1 VADLSMVFDL
11 LARDRAS
18 SEVGKVGDSMRK
30 AGDEADGFGD
40 RMSGMFAGIAGVAA
54 GAGLAVGAAFAGA
67 LETQGANRTLTAQLG
82 LNPEESAA
90 AGRIAGD
97 LFASNYGDSMEQASA
112 AVGDVI
118 SSIEGMRGASD
129 EAVQG
134 ATRNVLNFA
143 SAFEVDTAEAAQ
155 MAGSL
160 IRNGLAADATEAF
173 DLMTAGFQQ
182 VPAAM
187 REELPAILG
196 EYGTNFRALGYS
208 GEQAMALLVD
218 AAAQGPIVLD
228 KMGDALKEF
237 TIRGTDMSTA
247 SVAAYG
253 AIGLSAEDMAGKL
266 AAGGPAAQEATQQV
280 AAGLLGIE
288 DPVQRANSA
297 IALFGTPLEDMS
309 VDQIPAFLQAISGAN
324 GELEGVAGTAANLD
338 STLSTGVGPTLET
351 MKRGLQTAATEGMGA
366 LMAGF
371 TQGKTDADGWQG
383 GLQNAAATVSGV
395 LTPALSGLGDFLTTT
410 VGPALS
416 TVFGYLSEHQGT
428 VTTIA
433 AVIGAVLLPILV
445 TWGIVAAATAASNV
459 LAWFTTAAA
468 GTAGAAAAELS
479 SLQVVAGW
487 VIMGVQSMLQ
497 AARMAAAWFI
507 ALGPV
512 GWVIAL
518 VVGLIA
524 LIIANWDT
532 VVAATKAAWQWVSDA
547 VGGAWDW
554 VVDKVTG
561 AAAAVWGLISGA
573 WDTVKTKTSEAWEA
587 VKTAVSAGID
597 AVVTFVTGLPGKAV
611 NALSSLGSSIAGVAT
626 TAWQWFNDNVGSK
639 IREFESF
646 VGGIPGK
653 AVAALGNMGSTLYNK
668 GKDLINGLIDGA
680 KSILKNIGRFFLDVV
695 PDWIRGPFESALGIS
710 SPSKVFAGYGVNI
723 GQGLLNGLGA
733 MRPAIADELAHLADT
748 QATDLLASVGVTGG
762 GGGLGYR
769 APGYDT
775 AGPAAAAGAT
785 TTINT
790 TINAAPTIPTE
801 DQLAGVYRRASLLQ
815 PRRS

>member
-1 VADLSMVFDL
+1 VADLSLVFDL
-11 LARDRAS
+11 LAKDRAS

-30 AGDEADGFGD
+30 AGDEAGGFGD

-54 GAGLAVGAAFAGA
+54 GAGLAVGAAFTGA
-67 LETQGANRTLTAQLG
+67 LEMQGANRTLTAQLG

-118 SSIEGMRGASD
+118 SSIDGMRGASD

-187 REELPAILG
+187 REELPDILG
-196 EYGTNFRALGYS
+196 EYGTNFRALGYT
-208 GEQAMALLVD
+208 GEQAMAMLVD

-237 TIRGTDMSTA
+237 TIRGTDMSTT
-247 SVAAYG
+247 SVAAYN
-253 AIGLSAEDMAGKL
+253 AIGLSAGDMAAKL
-266 AAGGPAAQEATQQV
+266 AQGGPAAQDATQQV
-280 AAGLLGIE
+280 AAGLLGIQ
-288 DPVQRANSA
+288 DPVARANNA
-297 IALFGTPLEDMS
+297 IALFGTPLEDLS

-324 GELEGVAGTAANLD
+324 GELEGVAGTADKLD
-338 STLSTGVGPTLET
+338 STLSSGVGPTLET
-351 MKRGLQTAATEGMGA
+351 MKRQAQTAATEGMSA
-366 LMAGF
+366 LIAGF
-371 TQGKTDADGWQG
+371 TQGTTDAGGWQG
-383 GLQNAAATVSGV
+383 GLQNLAATVSGG

-416 TVFGYLSEHQGT
+416 TVFGYLSEHQTT
-428 VTTIA
+428 VAVIAGIIA
-433 AVIGAVLLPILV
+433 AVLTPALV
-445 TWGIVAAATAASNV
+445 AWGVAALSSAAQS
-459 LAWFTTAAA
+459 AAA
-468 GTAGAAAAELS
+468 WLIANTSAALGFIAQGISVAG
-479 SLQVVAGW
+479 VVAGW
-487 VIMGVQSMLQ
+487 VLMGVQSLLQ
-497 AARMAAAWFI
+497 AARMAAAWLI
-507 ALGPV
+507 AMGPV
-512 GWVIAL
+512 GWVIAAVIGL
-518 VVGLIA
+518 VA
-524 LIIANWDT
+524 LIVANWDT
-532 VVAATKAAWQWVSDA
+532 VVSWTQSAWSA
-547 VGGAWDW
+547 VTGAIGAAWDW
-554 VVDKVTG
+554 IKGAVG
-561 AAAAVWGLISGA
+561 AALDFVVTLFLNWTLLGLIISHWDAIKGAFSAGVDAAVG
-573 WDTVKTKTSEAWEA
+573 
-587 VKTAVSAGID
+587 
-597 AVVTFVTGLPGKAV
+597 FVTGLPGKAL
-611 NALSSLGSSIAGVAT
+611 NALSSLGSTIAGVAM
-626 TAWQWFNDNVGSK
+626 TAWDWFYRNVVSK
-639 IREFESF
+639 VGEVLSF
-646 VGGIPGK
+646 VGGLPGQIAGK
-653 AVAALGNMGSTLYNK
+653 LGDLGSTLYQK
-668 GKDLINGLIDGA
+668 GVDLVQGLINGA
-680 KSILKNIGRFFLDVV
+680 KSLAGKVGRFFLDAL
-695 PDWIRGPFESALGIS
+695 PGWIRGPFESALGIA

-762 GGGLGYR
+762 GLGYR
-769 APGYDT
+769 APGYDVGGT
-775 AGPAAAAGAT
+775 AAAAGDT
-785 TTINT
+785 TNINT

-801 DQLAGVYRRASLLQ
+801 DQLAGVYRRSALLQ